1 MADSKKINLA
11 VQYAKLLRS
20 VLGNNLV
27 SVFLFGS
34 VVRGEDTQ
42 DSDIDVMAVVIE
54 PPAAAKLKEMGS
66 LDRFNNV
73 KGRGEF
79 EDISCAVVARNV
91 FLANVEMGMPREGVN
106 PLTEALVLYDT
117 GLMKGLREQ
126 LKKGSISLREDAYWD
141 YLRYGDI
148 RRSYLCE
155 SIEYGNLK
163 DAESIE
169 YGNLK
174 DARSDAAA
182 SATHYLR
189 AYFLC
194 ECGEMIVSKR
204 ELVERIH
211 EVHPGIAGMY
221 DRVLNGDFNGD
232 EVMDTLE
239 EIRDWVTGC
248 IFGK

>member
-1 MADSKKINLA
+1 MADSEKINLA
-11 VQYAKLLRS
+11 VQYANLLKS

-54 PPAAAKLKEMGS
+54 LPAKAKLKEMGS
-66 LDRFNNV
+66 PDRFNNL

-91 FLANVEMGMPREGVN
+91 FLVNIEMGMPREGVN

-126 LKKGSISLREDAYWD
+126 LKNGSISLREDAYRD

-155 SIEYGNLK
+155 SIE
-163 DAESIE
+163 S
-169 YGNLK
+169 GNLK

-182 SATHYLR
+182 SAAHYLR

-194 ECGEMIVSKR
+194 ECGDMIISKR
-204 ELVERIH
+204 VLVERIH
-211 EVHPGIAGMY
+211 EEHPGIAGVY
-221 DRVLNGDFNGD
+221 DAVLEGDFD
-232 EVMDTLE
+232 WDKVMDTLE

-248 IFGK
+248 IYSE

>member
-1 MADSKKINLA
+1 MANPKKINLA
-11 VQYAKLLRS
+11 VQYANLLRS

-34 VVRGEDTQ
+34 VVRGEDTE
-42 DSDIDVMAVVIE
+42 DSDIDVMALVIE
-54 PPAAAKLKEMGS
+54 LPAKAKLKELGS
-66 LDRFNNV
+66 PDRFNNV
-73 KGRGEF
+73 KGCGEF

-91 FLANVEMGMPREGVN
+91 FLTNVEMGVPREGVN

-117 GLMKGLREQ
+117 GLMKGLKERLE
-126 LKKGSISLREDAYWD
+126 KGSISLREGAYWD

-155 SIEYGNLK
+155 SIEYGN
-163 DAESIE
+163 IR
-169 YGNLK
+169 

-189 AYFLC
+189 AYFLH
-194 ECGEMIVSKR
+194 EYGEMIVSKR
-204 ELVERIH
+204 VLVERIH
-211 EVHPGIAGMY
+211 VEHPGIAGVY
-221 DRVLNGDFNGD
+221 DRVLNGDFDGD
-232 EVMDTLE
+232 GVMDTLD
-239 EIRDWVTGC
+239 EIREWVTEC

>member
-11 VQYAKLLRS
+11 VQYANLLRS

-34 VVRGEDTQ
+34 VVRGEDTE

-54 PPAAAKLKEMGS
+54 MPAAAKLNEIGC

-73 KGRGEF
+73 KGCGEF
-79 EDISCAVVARNV
+79 EDISCAVVTRDV
-91 FLANVEMGMPREGVN
+91 FLANIEMGMPREGVN

-117 GLMKGLREQ
+117 GLMKDLKEQ
-126 LKKGSISLREDAYWD
+126 LRNGSISLREDAYWD

-155 SIEYGNLK
+155 SIECGNF
-163 DAESIE
+163 
-169 YGNLK
+169 K
-174 DARSDAAA
+174 DARSDATA

-189 AYFLC
+189 AYFLHG
-194 ECGEMIVSKR
+194 CGEMIVSKR
-204 ELVERIH
+204 VLVERIRG
-211 EVHPGIAGMY
+211 VHPGIAGVY
-221 DRVLNGDFNGD
+221 DRVLNGDFDGD

>member
-1 MADSKKINLA
+1 MADSKKIKLA
-11 VQYAKLLRS
+11 VQYANLLRS

-34 VVRGEDTQ
+34 VVRGEDTE
-42 DSDIDVMAVVIE
+42 DSDIDVMGVVIE
-54 PPAAAKLKEMGS
+54 LPAAAKLKEMGS

-73 KGRGEF
+73 KGRCEF

-91 FLANVEMGMPREGVN
+91 FIANIEMGLPREGVN

-117 GLMKGLREQ
+117 GLIKGLKEQ
-126 LKKGSISLREDAYWD
+126 LRNGSISLREDAYRD

-155 SIEYGNLK
+155 SIEC
-163 DAESIE
+163 
-169 YGNLK
+169 GNLK
-174 DARSDAAA
+174 DARSDASA

-189 AYFLC
+189 AYFLH

-204 ELVERIH
+204 VLVKRIH
-211 EVHPGIAGMY
+211 EVHTGIAGVY
-221 DRVLNGDFNGD
+221 DEVLNGD

-239 EIRDWVTGC
+239 EIREWVTDC

>member
-11 VQYAKLLRS
+11 VQYANLLRS

-54 PPAAAKLKEMGS
+54 LPAKAELKEMGS

-79 EDISCAVVARNV
+79 EDISCAVVTRNV
-91 FLANVEMGMPREGVN
+91 FLANIEMGMPREGVN
-106 PLTEALVLYDT
+106 PLMEALVLYDT
-117 GLMKGLREQ
+117 GLMKE
-126 LKKGSISLREDAYWD
+126 LKERLKNGSISLREDAYWD

-155 SIEYGNLK
+155 SIESGNFR
-163 DAESIE
+163 
-169 YGNLK
+169 

-189 AYFLC
+189 AYFLY
-194 ECGEMIVSKR
+194 ECGEMIISKKV
-204 ELVERIH
+204 LVERIY
-211 EVHPGIAGMY
+211 EEHPGIAGVY
-221 DRVLNGDFNGD
+221 DRVLNGDFDGD

-239 EIRDWVTGC
+239 EIRDWVTDC
-248 IFGK
+248 ISALKKNRR

>member
-1 MADSKKINLA
+1 MADYSKIKLA
-11 VQYAKLLRS
+11 VEYANLLRS

-34 VVRGEDTQ
+34 VVRGEDTE
-42 DSDIDVMAVVIE
+42 DSDIDVMAIVIE
-54 PPAAAKLKEMGS
+54 LPAKAELKEMGS

-91 FLANVEMGMPREGVN
+91 FLANIEMGMPREGMN
-106 PLTEALVLYDT
+106 PLTEALVLHDT
-117 GLMKGLREQ
+117 GLMKGLKEQ
-126 LKKGSISLREDAYWD
+126 LRNGSISRD

-155 SIEYGNLK
+155 SIECGNF
-163 DAESIE
+163 
-169 YGNLK
+169 K

-194 ECGEMIVSKR
+194 ECGEMIISKR
-204 ELVERIH
+204 VLVERIH
-211 EVHPGIAGMY
+211 DVHPGIAWVY
-221 DRVLNGDFNGD
+221 DGVLNGDFNVD

-248 IFGK
+248 IFALKNRR

>member
-11 VQYAKLLRS
+11 VQYANLLRS

-42 DSDIDVMAVVIE
+42 NSDIDVMAVVIE
-54 PPAAAKLKEMGS
+54 MPAKAKQKEMGS
-66 LDRFNNV
+66 PDRFNNV

-126 LKKGSISLREDAYWD
+126 LGNGSISLREDAYWD

-155 SIEYGNLK
+155 SIECGNF
-163 DAESIE
+163 
-169 YGNLK
+169 K

-189 AYFLC
+189 AYFLH

-204 ELVERIH
+204 VLVERIQV
-211 EVHPGIAGMY
+211 VHPGIAGMY
-221 DRVLNGDFNGD
+221 DRVLNGDFDGD

-239 EIRDWVTGC
+239 EMRDWVMDC
-248 IFGK
+248 IFALKNRR

>member
-1 MADSKKINLA
+1 MADSEKINLA
-11 VQYAKLLRS
+11 VQYANLLKS

-54 PPAAAKLKEMGS
+54 LPAKAKLKEMGS
-66 LDRFNNV
+66 PDRFNNL

-91 FLANVEMGMPREGVN
+91 FLVNIEMGMPREGVN

-117 GLMKGLREQ
+117 GLMKGLKEQ
-126 LKKGSISLREDAYWD
+126 LRNGSISLREDAYRD

-148 RRSYLCE
+148 RRSYLC
-155 SIEYGNLK
+155 K
-163 DAESIE
+163 SIE

-204 ELVERIH
+204 VLVERIL
-211 EVHPGIAGMY
+211 EEHPVIAGVY
-221 DRVLNGDFNGD
+221 DRVLKGDFD
-232 EVMDTLE
+232 WDKVMDTLG
-239 EIRDWVTGC
+239 EIREWVMGC
-248 IFGK
+248 IYGK

>member
-1 MADSKKINLA
+1 MADSNKINLA
-11 VQYAKLLRS
+11 VKYTNLLRS

-34 VVRGEDTQ
+34 VVRGEDTE

-54 PPAAAKLKEMGS
+54 PPAKAKQKEMGTP
-66 LDRFNNV
+66 DRFNNMR
-73 KGRGEF
+73 GCGEF

-91 FLANVEMGMPREGVN
+91 YLANVEMGMPREGVN

-117 GLMKGLREQ
+117 GLMKGLKERLE
-126 LKKGSISLREDAYWD
+126 KGSISLREDVYWD

-155 SIEYGNLK
+155 SIECGNFR
-163 DAESIE
+163 
-169 YGNLK
+169 

-194 ECGEMIVSKR
+194 KCGEMIISKR
-204 ELVERIH
+204 VLVERIH

-221 DRVLNGDFNGD
+221 DEVLNGDFEGD
-232 EVMDTLE
+232 GVMDTLE
-239 EIRDWVTGC
+239 EIRDWMTGF